1 MRWSGFSVLTGLATL
16 YFFLAGEADC
26 ILQAFGFVA
35 SALLYILAFL
45 NLVKPKK

>member
-1 MRWSGFSVLTGLATL
+1 MRWSGFAVLAGLATL
-16 YFFLAGEADC
+16 YFFLAGEAEG

>member
-1 MRWSGFSVLTGLATL
+1 VRWSGFAVLAGLATL
-16 YFFLAGEADC
+16 YFFLAGEAGG

>member
-1 MRWSGFSVLTGLATL
+1 MRWSGFAVLAALASL
-16 YFFLAGEADC
+16 YFLLSMEADG
-26 ILQAFGFVA
+26 ILQAFGYVA